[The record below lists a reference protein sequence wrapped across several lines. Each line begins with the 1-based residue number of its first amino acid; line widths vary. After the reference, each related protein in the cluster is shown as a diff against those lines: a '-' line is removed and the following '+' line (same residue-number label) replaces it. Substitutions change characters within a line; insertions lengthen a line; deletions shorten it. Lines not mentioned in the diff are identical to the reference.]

1 MTIGAIGDGGSGTRR
16 QWRMKRG
23 SALTKASRG
32 RTEHRPGAR
41 TAKRIDFHAAL
52 DKRFDY
58 VLTVEEQRRRGR
70 EGFGFVGIWK
80 YQLDS
85 ATKLTLVVIARS
97 RFFTRRSGVA

>member
-1 MTIGAIGDGGSGTRR
+1 MLRRFLQVSAESLVTLSLFRQIIG
-16 QWRMKRG
+16 
-23 SALTKASRG
+23 L
-32 RTEHRPGAR
+32 
-41 TAKRIDFHAAL
+41 
-52 DKRFDY
+52 
-58 VLTVEEQRRRGR
+58 VEEQRRRGR